1 MLRFPL
7 TLGLVLLC
15 TLDASAQAP
24 DQADPPKSGR
34 RVVTITGLDAV
45 RHLSKTGKH
54 TDVEKFSYVLFWDDF
69 RQPEAMHLLASSLAK
84 LNRRE
89 EAATWYRLLVRV
101 ADEYPSD
108 EASKFKPFA
117 VNFLKFGESD
127 HLKRAKEYEAKV
139 GGAFPGA
146 EQVGDLWM
154 TQVQADLHSFYALK
168 AWKLT
173 EGENKAEDD
182 NWIHKTQGT
191 MHRSGAKHVADFLKR
206 KGLLFTVPH
215 PRKPAA
221 NPAEKAD
228 LFKDKNKEA
237 DAKRDPLAALDKEAH
252 LLGRPTQVTM
262 PWRGKGSVL
271 RIGTRAY
278 ETNFILE
285 VSMQGKKFGEAK
297 IPTTAWS
304 DLKFDLPAG
313 IKAGDVVT
321 LELITPPPATW
332 SEGAWLD
339 YVDFFAD

>member
-1 MLRFPL
+1 MLRCFL
-7 TLGLVLLC
+7 CAGLMVLLASP
-15 TLDASAQAP
+15 DAAAQDAEK
-24 DQADPPKSGR
+24 ADPPKGGR
-34 RVVTITGLDAV
+34 RVVTVTGLDAV

-54 TDVEKFSYVLFWDDF
+54 TEVEKFSYVLFWDDF

-89 EAATWYRLLVRV
+89 EAATWSRLLLRV
-101 ADEYPSD
+101 AEEYPSD
-108 EASKFKPFA
+108 EAGKFKPFA
-117 VNFLKFGESD
+117 INFLKFGEAE
-127 HLKRAKEYEAKV
+127 HLKKAKEYEASA
-139 GGAFPGA
+139 GGEFPGVD
-146 EQVGDLWM
+146 QVSDLWM
-154 TQVQADLHSFYALK
+154 TQVQADLHSFFAL
-168 AWKLT
+168 KLT

-215 PRKPAA
+215 PRKAPG
-221 NPAEKAD
+221 NQDEKAN
-228 LFKDKNKEA
+228 LFKEPKQEA
-237 DAKRDPLAALDKEAH
+237 DAKRDPTAALDKEAH
-252 LLGRPTQVTM
+252 LLGRPTRVTI

-271 RIGTRAY
+271 RVGTRAY

-285 VSMQGKKFGEAK
+285 VSVQGRKIGDAK
-297 IPTTAWS
+297 IQTTAWS

-313 IKAGDVVT
+313 MKPGDLVT

-339 YVDFFAD
+339 YVDFFTN